1 MEGKMAEIDA
11 SLRRESKDRYLT
23 YALSVVTG
31 RALPDVRD
39 GLKPVQRRILY
50 AMLHNLNLKPTNS
63 HRKSA
68 AVVGE
73 VLARFHPHG
82 DTACY
87 EAMVR
92 MAQDFSM
99 RYPLVDGQGNFGS
112 VDGDSAAAYRYT
124 EARLLPL
131 ALEVV
136 GEIDQETVNYRDNF
150 DSTTQEPE
158 VLPSRVPNLLMNGAS
173 GIAVGMATNI
183 PPHNLRDIVACILE
197 LAKDPEV
204 TVSRLTTLLKGPDFP
219 TSCDILNTR
228 NELIDIYQSGRGT
241 IRMRAVW
248 KLEELSR
255 GKKAIVVTA
264 IPFATN
270 KSQLIEKVADLI
282 ISKKVPQLIDV
293 RDESTEDVRVV
304 LELNS
309 GADPEVAMAYL
320 FKHTPLESNF
330 YANFTALT
338 PNNGGSGKPELL
350 SLKQC
355 LQHFL
360 DFRQEV
366 TICRLEFEKKNLLAR
381 IHILE
386 GFVKIFDSLDE
397 ALKIVR
403 ESSGRSDSATK
414 LKKRFKLS
422 DEQAFAIVDMR
433 IYQLARTNIED
444 IRKELNEKESRVK
457 QINVLL
463 KSKKKILALV
473 SKELQEIADTFGDK
487 RKSRIVKDDFELEF
501 NAADYIVQ
509 EEVYT
514 IVTRDGWMKKIR
526 QNNDPNQTR
535 IREGDQILQAL
546 PLTTLDS
553 IVLFTNLGFIYSLPV
568 TEITS
573 SSGYGDPVQ
582 KLLKFKDGEKII
594 GVFSILSEE
603 TQPSLL
609 PLEEQVIKDGDT
621 IVLLSKKGMGY
632 VLELQDLQGLKKN
645 GRRVMKFRGDDELAA
660 LASTAPRISMFTH
673 QGSAL
678 SIDRK
683 SVPTRSNSA
692 IGVSLMGVRSGDH
705 IVSLVCHNPADKIE
719 IFPDGGKAKILT
731 SKDLPKGKRA
741 LKGKKVVSRHK
752 LLAARIKA

>member
-1 MEGKMAEIDA
+1 MPEIDA

-23 YALSVVTG
+23 YALSVVSG

-50 AMLHNLNLKPTNS
+50 AMLHNLNLKPSNS

-92 MAQDFSM
+92 MAQDFSL

-136 GEIDQETVNYRDNF
+136 GEIDQETVSYRDNF
-150 DSTTQEPE
+150 DSTTKEPE

-183 PPHNLRDIVACILE
+183 PPHNLKDIVAAILE
-197 LAKDPEV
+197 LAKSPEV
-204 TVSRLTTLLKGPDFP
+204 TVARLTTLIKGPDFP
-219 TSCDILNTR
+219 TGCDILNTR
-228 NELIDIYQSGRGT
+228 SELVDIYQSGRGT

-248 KLEELSR
+248 KLETLAR
-255 GKKAIVVTA
+255 GKKAIIITA

-270 KSQLIEKVADLI
+270 KSHLVEKIADLI
-282 ISKKVPQLIDV
+282 VSRKVPQLIDV

-304 LELNS
+304 LELSS
-309 GADPEVAMAYL
+309 GAEAEVAMAYL

-338 PNNGGSGKPELL
+338 PNTSGSGKPELL

-366 TICRLEFEKKNLLAR
+366 TTRRLEFEKRNLLAR

-386 GFVKIFDSLDE
+386 GFVKIFDALDE

-403 ESSGRSDSATK
+403 TSTGRSDSAKK

-422 DEQAFAIVDMR
+422 DEQAFAIVDLR
-433 IYQLARTNIED
+433 IYQLARTNMEEL
-444 IRKELNEKESRVK
+444 RKELEEKNSRVN
-457 QINVLL
+457 QINTLL
-463 KSKKKILALV
+463 KSKKKILQLV
-473 SKELQEIADTFGDK
+473 TKELEELAQLFGDK
-487 RKSRIVKDDFELEF
+487 RKSSIVKDDFEIEF

-514 IVTRDGWMKKIR
+514 IVTRDGWLKKIR
-526 QNNDPNQTR
+526 QTNDPNQTR

-553 IVLFTNLGFIYSLPV
+553 IVLFTSHGFIYSLPV
-568 TEITS
+568 TEISS

-582 KLLKFKDGEKII
+582 KLLKFKDGEKIV
-594 GVFSILSEE
+594 GVFSILSQE

-609 PLEEQVIKDGDT
+609 PLEEQVLKDGDT
-621 IVLLSKKGMGY
+621 VVIISKKGMGY
-632 VLELQDLQGLKKN
+632 ILELEDLQGIKKN
-645 GRRVMKFRGDDELAA
+645 GRKIMKFRKDDQLAA
-660 LASTAPRISMFTH
+660 LATAAPRVSIFTH

-678 SIDRK
+678 SLDRK
-683 SVPTRSNSA
+683 SIPTRSNAA
-692 IGVSLMGVRSGDH
+692 IGVSLMGIRDQDH
-705 IVSLVCHNPADKIE
+705 VVSLLCHQPSDKIE
-719 IFPDGGKAKILT
+719 VFPDGGKAKTLT
-731 SKDLPKGKRA
+731 AKDLPKSKRA

-752 LLAARIKA
+752 LLAARVKN